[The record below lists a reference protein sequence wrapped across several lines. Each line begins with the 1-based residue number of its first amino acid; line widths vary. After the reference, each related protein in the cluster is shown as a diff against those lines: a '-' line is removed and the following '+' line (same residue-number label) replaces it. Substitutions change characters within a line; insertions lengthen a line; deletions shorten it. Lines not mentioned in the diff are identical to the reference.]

1 VCDSHHVQF
10 NKIKDPFFNSI
21 IITKK
26 LSISDLTQEQKSIL
40 EKYGKEFQDWK
51 ITDKGNDTQNIHREH
66 ESFFKD
72 KLSEYNLENLQ
83 ENEFADIYK
92 KLWASNIWQNKDWYI
107 QNRLLAPNGIE
118 KIKKELKKLLYSNES
133 LVERYNEFKSNIK
146 GFGISSISEIL
157 HMVFPEK
164 YCLWNDKPKT
174 VLPALNLNIL
184 PERYF
189 KRQINTGE
197 EYSECVQALGLIKNE
212 VTKYG
217 VKDFIDLDVML
228 WHIYDDILP
237 EISKELEKEKELDQP
252 IVTQEAT
259 IKIESHEA
267 AQFHLLELGNMLGYL
282 TYTTDPSKTYNGRKL
297 GEVAA
302 LKQLPG
308 FAGERDLVSARK
320 IDVIWFGLDENPQVC
335 FEVEHTT
342 GITSGLSRLLQI
354 KQIRTKFII
363 VSSEDQ
369 RSKFEREME
378 KYPFRT
384 LQDSYRFISY
394 DELSRLSESAVPFFQ
409 LKAKLMG
416 EDF

>member
-1 VCDSHHVQF
+1 LV
-10 NKIKDPFFNSI
+10 
-21 IITKK
+21 
-26 LSISDLTQEQKSIL
+26 ISTLTQEQIATL
-40 EKYGKEFQDWK
+40 EKHGEEFQTWIK
-51 ITDKGNDTQNIHREH
+51 TEKGIYTLKIHREH
-66 ESFFKD
+66 ENFFKE
-72 KLSEYNLENLQ
+72 KLSILNIDKLQ
-83 ENEFADIYK
+83 ENDFADIYK
-92 KLWASNIWQNKDWYI
+92 KLWASNIWQNKDWYV
-107 QNRLLAPNGIE
+107 QNKLLGPNGLE

-146 GFGISSISEIL
+146 GFGISSISEIF
-157 HMVFPEK
+157 HMVNPEK

-197 EYSECVQALGLIKNE
+197 EYSECVQALCLIKNV

-252 IVTQEAT
+252 IVTQEDI

-282 TYTTDPSKTYNGRKL
+282 TYTPDTSKTYNGKKL

-302 LKQLPG
+302 LKELPG
-308 FAGERDLVSARK
+308 FTGERDLASARK
-320 IDVIWFGLDENPQVC
+320 IDVVWLGLDENPQVC

-384 LQDSYRFISY
+384 LQGSYQFISY
-394 DELSRLSESAVPFFQ
+394 DELSRLFGSAVPFFQ
-409 LKAKLMG
+409 LKTKLMG